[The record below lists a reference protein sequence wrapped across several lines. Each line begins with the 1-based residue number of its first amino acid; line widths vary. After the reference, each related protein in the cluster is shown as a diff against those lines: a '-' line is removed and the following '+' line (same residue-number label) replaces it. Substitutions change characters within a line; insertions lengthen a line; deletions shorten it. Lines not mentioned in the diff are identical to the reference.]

1 MLNISYQQV
10 NSDYILFYGKVI
22 VMFDLKDYGP
32 DPCALDLK
40 QAALENEKYRE
51 TLWTGDHF
59 QVTLMCIPAGGGDIG
74 LEIHHD
80 NDQFIYLVSGTGRV
94 QLGKDKD
101 NLTVDKIVH
110 AGEAVFIPD
119 NTWHNVTNAG
129 DEPMKCFS
137 LYAPVKHAHGTTES
151 TKADAIAQEG
161 PLEGSNE

>member
-1 MLNISYQQV
+1 ML
-10 NSDYILFYGKVI
+10 
-22 VMFDLKDYGP
+22 DLKDYGP

-137 LYAPVKHAHGTTES
+137 LYSPVKHAHGTTES

>member
-74 LEIHHD
+74 LEIYHD
-80 NDQFIYLVSGTGRV
+80 ND
-94 QLGKDKD
+94 
-101 NLTVDKIVH
+101 
-110 AGEAVFIPD
+110 
-119 NTWHNVTNAG
+119 
-129 DEPMKCFS
+129 
-137 LYAPVKHAHGTTES
+137 
-151 TKADAIAQEG
+151 
-161 PLEGSNE
+161 

>member
-1 MLNISYQQV
+1 
-10 NSDYILFYGKVI
+10 
-22 VMFDLKDYGP
+22 MFDLKDYEP

-51 TLWTGDHF
+51 ALWTGDHF

-94 QLGKDKD
+94 QLGKEKD

-137 LYAPVKHAHGTTES
+137 LYAPVKHTHGTTKS

>member
-1 MLNISYQQV
+1 
-10 NSDYILFYGKVI
+10 
-22 VMFDLKDYGP
+22 MFDLKDYGP

-40 QAALENEKYRE
+40 QAALKYRE
-51 TLWTGDHF
+51 ALWTGDHF

-94 QLGKDKD
+94 QLGKEKD

-129 DEPMKCFS
+129 DEP
-137 LYAPVKHAHGTTES
+137 
-151 TKADAIAQEG
+151 
-161 PLEGSNE
+161 

>member
-137 LYAPVKHAHGTTES
+137 LYAPVKHAHG
-151 TKADAIAQEG
+151 KADAIAQEG